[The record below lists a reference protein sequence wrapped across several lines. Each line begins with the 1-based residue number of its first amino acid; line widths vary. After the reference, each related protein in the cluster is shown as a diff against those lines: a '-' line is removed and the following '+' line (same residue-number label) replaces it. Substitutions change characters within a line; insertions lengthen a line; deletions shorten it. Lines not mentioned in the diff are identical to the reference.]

1 MASVLDLPIE
11 KQKELAELEGMPHDA
26 WVKKTKKILLEMDS
40 FREELDANKGI
51 RPDGFTEED
60 VKRFQAKIDSA
71 THDPEPYKT

>member
-11 KQKELAELEGMPHDA
+11 KQKRLAEMEGMSFDA
-26 WVKKTKKILLEMDS
+26 WVKETKKEIKEVEA
-40 FREELDANKGI
+40 FRKELDANKGI

-60 VKRFQAKIDSA
+60 AKRFQAKIDSA